1 MGRCYCI
8 ACHRIRSRSGPAV
21 NRDSQREIA
30 PDAIRGIAL
39 LGILI
44 VNIPF
49 MALISEEGLRGE
61 WVEGEVNG
69 IFTLLIQALF
79 TGKFYLLFAFLF
91 GYSANFILKGER
103 TNRVK
108 WVRRSIAL
116 ILLGIIH
123 FTFFWH
129 GDILFAYG
137 LFSLLLIPFLFR
149 SDRTLIIWGRV
160 IYGLFATLL
169 LLFAAFS
176 LLGNRVVPE
185 ELVEEEI
192 RSSELDRALLEGG
205 FIDAISPRIE
215 LWIFGL
221 IFGILLQGGFIYVAF
236 LMGLRAGRMRFLS
249 RTAEE
254 VGAVRMMKIGIGLGL
269 PVQLIAAWILVQNE
283 QSPATSIAI
292 YAASLALTFVTAP
305 LLSYGYLGFF
315 LWAIERA
322 PKFVSWLTPAGRMSL
337 TVYLLQSVVA
347 TFIFGPWGLGL
358 FQELQIPWVV
368 LVAFLIWFSL
378 IVLARLWLLRFDQ
391 GPMER
396 LVQKFTHWR

>member
-1 MGRCYCI
+1 MNQGR
-8 ACHRIRSRSGPAV
+8 
-21 NRDSQREIA
+21 QREIA

-49 MALISEEGLRGE
+49 MSLFSEEGLRGV

-69 IFTLLIQALF
+69 IFALLIQALF

-91 GYSANFILKGER
+91 GYSANFIIKGER
-103 TNRVK
+103 ANRVK

-116 ILLGIIH
+116 ILLGMIH

-149 SDRTLIIWGRV
+149 SDRTLAIWGRV
-160 IYGLFATLL
+160 IYGIFTTILMLA
-169 LLFAAFS
+169 AAFL
-176 LLGNRVVPE
+176 LLGNQVVPE
-185 ELVEEEI
+185 EFVEEEI
-192 RSSELDRALLEGG
+192 QSSELDQALLEGS

-236 LMGLRAGRMRFLS
+236 LTGLRAGRTRFLS

-269 PVQLIAAWILVQNE
+269 PVQLIAAWIMVQNE
-283 QSPATSIAI
+283 QSPFTSIAVFV
-292 YAASLALTFVTAP
+292 ASLALTFVTAP
-305 LLSYGYLGFF
+305 LLSYGYVGLF
-315 LWAIERA
+315 LWVIERA
-322 PKFVSWLTPAGRMSL
+322 PKIVSWLTPAGRMSL
-337 TVYLLQSVVA
+337 TVYLSQSIVA

-368 LVAFLIWFSL
+368 LVALLIWFSL
-378 IVLARLWLLRFDQ
+378 IVLARLWLSRFDQ
-391 GPMER
+391 GPMEKILQR
-396 LVQKFTHWR
+396 FTHWR

>member
-1 MGRCYCI
+1 MNQGRE
-8 ACHRIRSRSGPAV
+8 
-21 NRDSQREIA
+21 REIA

-49 MALISEEGLRGE
+49 MSLFSEEGLRGV
-61 WVEGEVNG
+61 WVEGEING
-69 IFTLLIQALF
+69 IFALLIQALF

-91 GYSANFILKGER
+91 GYSANFIIKGER

-116 ILLGIIH
+116 ILLGMIH

-149 SDRTLIIWGRV
+149 SDRTLTIWGRV
-160 IYGLFATLL
+160 IYGIFTTILTLA
-169 LLFAAFS
+169 AAFL
-176 LLGNRVVPE
+176 LLGNQVVPE
-185 ELVEEEI
+185 EFVEEEI
-192 RSSELDRALLEGG
+192 QSSELDQALVEGS

-236 LMGLRAGRMRFLS
+236 LTGLRAGRTRFLS

-254 VGAVRMMKIGIGLGL
+254 VGAVRMMKVGIGLGL
-269 PVQLIAAWILVQNE
+269 PVQLIAAWIMVQNE
-283 QSPATSIAI
+283 QSPFTSIAVFV
-292 YAASLALTFVTAP
+292 ASLALTFVTAP
-305 LLSYGYLGFF
+305 LLSYGYVGFF
-315 LWAIERA
+315 LWTIERA
-322 PKFVSWLTPAGRMSL
+322 PKIVNWLTPAGRMSL
-337 TVYLLQSVVA
+337 TVYLSQSVVA

-358 FQELQIPWVV
+358 FQELQIPLVV
-368 LVAFLIWFSL
+368 LVALIIWLSL
-378 IVLARLWLLRFDQ
+378 IVLARLWLSKFDQ

-396 LVQKFTHWR
+396 ILQRFTHWR

>member
-1 MGRCYCI
+1 MNQGRE
-8 ACHRIRSRSGPAV
+8 
-21 NRDSQREIA
+21 REIA

-49 MALISEEGLRGE
+49 MALISEEGLRGD
-61 WVEGEVNG
+61 WVDGEVNG
-69 IFTLLIQALF
+69 IFALLIQALF

-103 TNRVK
+103 ANRVK

-149 SDRTLIIWGRV
+149 SDRALTIWGRV
-160 IYGLFATLL
+160 IYGFFATILML
-169 LLFAAFS
+169 AAAFL
-176 LLGNRVVPE
+176 LLGNQVVPE
-185 ELVEEEI
+185 EFVEEEI
-192 RSSELDRALLEGG
+192 RTSELDRVLLEGG
-205 FIDAISPRIE
+205 FTDAISPRIE

-236 LMGLRAGRMRFLS
+236 LVGLRAGRTRFLS

-254 VGAVRMMKIGIGLGL
+254 VGAAKMMKVGIGLGL
-269 PVQLIAAWILVQNE
+269 PLQLIAAWILVRNE
-283 QSPATSIAI
+283 QSPSTSIAI
-292 YAASLALTFVTAP
+292 YVASLALTFVTAP
-305 LLSYGYLGFF
+305 LLSYGYVGFF
-315 LWAIERA
+315 LWAIERV
-322 PKFVSWLTPAGRMSL
+322 PKIVSWLTPAGRMSL
-337 TVYLLQSVVA
+337 TVYLSQSVIT
-347 TFIFGPWGLGL
+347 TFIFGPWGFGL

-378 IVLARLWLLRFDQ
+378 IVLARLWLSRFDQ

-396 LVQKFTHWR
+396 ILQRFTHWR

>member
-1 MGRCYCI
+1 M
-8 ACHRIRSRSGPAV
+8 
-21 NRDSQREIA
+21 NRRNQREIA

-49 MALISEEGLRGE
+49 MALVSEEGLRGE

-69 IFTLLIQALF
+69 LFAVVIQALF

-103 TNRVK
+103 VNRVK

-149 SDRTLIIWGRV
+149 SDRTLTIWACV
-160 IYGLFATLL
+160 IYGVFATLL
-169 LLFAAFS
+169 MLAAALL
-176 LLGNRVVPE
+176 LLGNQVVPE
-185 ELVEEEI
+185 EFVEEEI
-192 RSSELDRALLEGG
+192 RTSELDRALQDGSFTE
-205 FIDAISPRIE
+205 AISPRIE

-221 IFGILLQGGFIYVAF
+221 IFLILLQGGFIYVAF
-236 LMGLRAGRMRFLS
+236 LTGLRAGRMRFLS
-249 RTAEE
+249 RTTEE
-254 VGAVRMMKIGIGLGL
+254 VGVIRMMKIGIGLGL
-269 PVQLIAAWILVQNE
+269 PIQLIAAWILVRNE
-283 QSPATSIAI
+283 QSSATSIAI

-305 LLSYGYLGFF
+305 LLSYGYLGLF
-315 LWAIERA
+315 LWMIERV
-322 PKFVSWLTPAGRMSL
+322 PKTVNWLTPAGRMSL
-337 TVYLLQSVVA
+337 TVYLSQSVV
-347 TFIFGPWGLGL
+347 TSFIFGSWGLGL

-368 LVAFLIWFSL
+368 LVAFFIWFSL
-378 IVLARLWLLRFDQ
+378 IVLARLWLSRFDQ
-391 GPMER
+391 GPMEKILQR
-396 LVQKFTHWR
+396 FTHPL